1 MLPTSLAL
9 AWPIWRRHR
18 WGLTIA
24 LGYLA
29 CVIVVASVLPMAAL
43 GGQTVNAIL
52 VPLMIP
58 LAALPTHLLSIFSFG
73 YDADVNM
80 RQSGFPRHLFRMPI
94 STGALFGWH
103 MAYGAAAAVLVW
115 LVPAWFIFRPW
126 LAAWD
131 ANVPLW
137 WPAALSVAVQAWFQA
152 VLWLPVGL
160 PGIRILLLAAVVPA
174 EVAVAEWCVMGG
186 VSEAILVSVLAG
198 AAGGGWLVGY
208 AGISK
213 GRRGEEPNWDWTVRW
228 LRFLAFW
235 RSGRREPFA
244 SAAGAQVWFEWRR
257 TGLALPTMTVVVM
270 PFVLLPL
277 LFGQNDAI
285 PTWRTLLGALG
296 VPVLL
301 AGLAGTTVSGKSAWV
316 KDYYG
321 VSPFTAGLP
330 MSTAAMVGAKLKAA
344 AISTLASWILLLGLM
359 VGALIL
365 TGTISE
371 VPRWW
376 DWALRELSPAQ
387 IVISVFASVVLLVLW
402 TWKRMVDS
410 LLLALTGRKWVIQ
423 GTIFAGLVL
432 IAGLAALAGWVVNHP
447 DSYETVRRLL
457 PWLVGLC
464 VCCRIALAGWTMR
477 RLLCLDL
484 VPSQTV
490 VRCALAWLVVAA
502 TFTGIIAWIVPREM
516 LPIYDIAL
524 LVTAMMPL
532 ARFAATPLALAW
544 NRHR

>member
-18 WGLTIA
+18 WGLILS
-24 LGYLA
+24 LGYLLCA
-29 CVIVVASVLPMAAL
+29 VVTASALPMALL
-43 GGQTVNAIL
+43 GPKAVSIIL
-52 VPLMIP
+52 VPLMLP
-58 LAALPTHLLSIFSFG
+58 LIGMPIFFLTIFSCG
-73 YDADVNM
+73 SEADVNV
-80 RQSGFPRHLFRMPI
+80 RASCFPKNLLLLPVR
-94 STGALFGWH
+94 TGALWGWH
-103 MAYGAAAAVLVW
+103 VAYGAAAAVFIW
-115 LVPAWFIFRPW
+115 LVPAWFILRPW
-126 LAAWD
+126 LALYD
-131 ANVPLW
+131 AEVPLW
-137 WPAALSVAVQAWFQA
+137 WPAALAVATQAWFQA

-160 PGIRILLLAAVVPA
+160 PGIRILLLAAVVPT
-174 EVAVAEWCVMGG
+174 EVAVAESCVMGG
-186 VSEAILVSVLAG
+186 VSKAILVSALAG
-198 AAGGGWLVGY
+198 AAVVGWLVGY
-208 AGISK
+208 AGVRQ
-213 GRRGEEPNWDWTVRW
+213 GRRGEEPNWDWAVRW

-235 RSGRREPFA
+235 RTGRREPFP
-244 SAAGAQVWFEWRR
+244 SAASAQVWFEWRR
-257 TGLALPTMTVVVM
+257 VGLALPTMTVVVM

-301 AGLAGTTVSGKSAWV
+301 AGLAGTTVSGKNAWV

-344 AISTLASWILLLGLM
+344 AISTLASWIILLGM
-359 VGALIL
+359 MGVALII
-365 TGTISE
+365 TGTYSE

-387 IVISVFASVVLLVLW
+387 IAIGGFASVALLVLW

-410 LLLALTGRKWVIQ
+410 LLLGLTGRKWVIQ
-423 GTIFAGLVL
+423 GTIFVGLAL
-432 IAGLAALAGWVVNHP
+432 IAGLAAFAGWVANHP
-447 DSYETVRRLL
+447 DTHETMRRLL

-464 VCCRIALAGWTMR
+464 VCCRLALAGLAMR
-477 RLLCLDL
+477 RLLRGNF
-484 VPSQTV
+484 VHGKTI
-490 VRCALAWLVVAA
+490 VRWVIVWLTLAVM
-502 TFTGIIAWIVPREM
+502 FTGIIAWIVPSK
-516 LPIYDIAL
+516 LVPLYDIAL
-524 LVTAMMPL
+524 AVTAMMPL